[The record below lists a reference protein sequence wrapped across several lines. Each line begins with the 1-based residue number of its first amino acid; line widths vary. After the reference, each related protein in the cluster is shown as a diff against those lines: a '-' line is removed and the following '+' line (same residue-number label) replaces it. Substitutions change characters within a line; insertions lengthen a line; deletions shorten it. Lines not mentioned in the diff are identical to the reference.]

1 METLRELRK
10 KSELTQK
17 MLGKIIG
24 VSQASI
30 NQFEIGKISP
40 KKQTREKIERFF
52 DKEIDWQKDRTRLF
66 KLKTTEEAENQFK
79 QFIDIL
85 IRIPDADRN
94 YLKYKATKQLN
105 SIK

>member
-1 METLRELRK
+1 MDTLKVVRK

-17 MLGKIIG
+17 MLGKIVG

-52 DKEIDWQKDRTRLF
+52 DTEIDWQKNHTRLF
-66 KLKTTEEAENQFK
+66 KLKTVKEAEDQFK

-85 IRIPDADRN
+85 IRIPDPDRN
-94 YLKYKATKQLN
+94 YLTYKAIKQLK
-105 SIK
+105 SLK